1 MAKKIYYE
9 TEAREKVLS
18 GAKQLYDAVKVT
30 FGPKGKNVII
40 EKEYGEYPII
50 KVIQKHEWNIVS
62 KNTDIINDR
71 MSELRDFNSSELW
84 GIIKTLVAYEQKLID
99 KIIEDN
105 THK

>member
-40 EKEYGEYPII
+40 EKEYGAP
-50 KVIQKHEWNIVS
+50 V
-62 KNTDIINDR
+62 R
-71 MSELRDFNSSELW
+71 
-84 GIIKTLVAYEQKLID
+84 
-99 KIIEDN
+99 
-105 THK
+105 